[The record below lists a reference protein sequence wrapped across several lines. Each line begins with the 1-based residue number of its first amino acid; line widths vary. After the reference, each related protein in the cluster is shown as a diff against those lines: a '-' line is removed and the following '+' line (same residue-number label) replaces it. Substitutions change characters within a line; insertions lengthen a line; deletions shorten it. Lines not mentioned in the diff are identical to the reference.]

1 MSVRSLQLDPPL
13 EPSPSEPADSLTT
26 DLTGN
31 AAADPLAVW
40 RAALADEAAF
50 ERWYRSVVPR
60 VYAFLL
66 ARCGHD
72 VELAE
77 ELTQRTFVAAI
88 ESRWRFDGRSDP
100 VTWLCAIARHR
111 LADHFR
117 ARDREE
123 RRRLHVEVSELAIAG
138 ETPRLEAIDEREA
151 VARAFRS
158 LPAAQQA
165 VLAFVVFDDLSVAEA
180 GRLLGKSAGATSSL
194 LHRAREGFRQ
204 AYAREGGR

>member
-1 MSVRSLQLDPPL
+1 
-13 EPSPSEPADSLTT
+13 LTT
-26 DLTGN
+26 P
-31 AAADPLAVW
+31 AAGATAAEPLAVW

-60 VYAFLL
+60 VYSFLL

-100 VTWLCAIARHR
+100 VTWLCAIGRHR

-117 ARDREE
+117 AREREE
-123 RRRLHVEVSELAIAG
+123 RRRLRVDVAELQVAG
-138 ETPRLEAIDEREA
+138 EAPRLEAIDEREA

-165 VLAFVVFDDLSVAEA
+165 VLAFVVFDDLPVAEA
-180 GRLLGKSAGATSSL
+180 GRLLGKSTGATSSL

-204 AYAREGGR
+204 AYEREGAR

>member
-1 MSVRSLQLDPPL
+1 
-13 EPSPSEPADSLTT
+13 LTT
-26 DLTGN
+26 PATR
-31 AAADPLAVW
+31 ATVVEPLAVW

-50 ERWYRSVVPR
+50 EQWYRSVVPR

-88 ESRWRFDGRSDP
+88 ESRWQFDGRSEP

-123 RRRLHVEVSELAIAG
+123 RRRLHVEVAELQVAG
-138 ETPRLEAIDEREA
+138 EAPRLEAIDEREA

-165 VLAFVVFDDLSVAEA
+165 VLAFVVFDDLSVGEA
-180 GRLLGKSAGATSSL
+180 ARLLGKSTGATSSL
-194 LHRAREGFRQ
+194 LHRARETFRA
-204 AYAREGGR
+204 AYEREGGR